1 MAIGKTIGRKAA
13 KATVRHS
20 ARGLASKAQ
29 RKPLR
34 SIGLLGAGG
43 LAGLAAGLAAGWF
56 AARRTS

>member
-20 ARGLASKAQ
+20 VRGFTAKAK

-34 SIGLLGAGG
+34 TASLLTAGG
-43 LAGLAAGLAAGWF
+43 VVGVLVGWF
-56 AARRTS
+56 AGRKIT